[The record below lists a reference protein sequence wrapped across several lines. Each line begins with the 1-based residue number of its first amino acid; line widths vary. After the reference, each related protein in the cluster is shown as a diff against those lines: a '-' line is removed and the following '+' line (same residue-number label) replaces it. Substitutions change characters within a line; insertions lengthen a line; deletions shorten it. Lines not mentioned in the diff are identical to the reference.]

1 MAKKVTDQKLY
12 PFDTYTCMSTGAHKK
27 IITLN
32 KGMITLNNAA

>member
-1 MAKKVTDQKLY
+1 MMVLTWKKKKTMQKGLGTTILG
-12 PFDTYTCMSTGAHKK
+12 DKK

>member
-1 MAKKVTDQKLY
+1 MMVFDMEKKKNMQKGLGTTILG
-12 PFDTYTCMSTGAHKK
+12 DKK